1 MALLSI
7 AIGGYYIFKIIKL
20 NKELYNN
27 KFLTISL
34 IIAYYSTPFFWYTG
48 KIITPEFYLISIILY
63 SYYKIFAG
71 DYFQKKS
78 WFLFGLALGI
88 KMNAIFTIFPIILY
102 ILTFLKQSNNL
113 FTAITIKKLF
123 KCGFI
128 MFLGFILA
136 SPDIIFDNSNFIIRF
151 QDNGINNF
159 VNADFLQTFY
169 NNLFIKKYA
178 WDLIIYSG
186 LELAILPIFS
196 IFLILFIAILN
207 KNYIVFYINF
217 LSIILVFLILFFQKF
232 YIWYAFSLAIF
243 PITFCI
249 ISFKKSNIK
258 HLEFLYLILTFIIIM
273 NSYTSFTTYLPD
285 HKLRTIF
292 SNDIKS
298 YANNTACLN
307 SQINL
312 SKFKNDKIF
321 AKLGINYLGNHYII
335 NGIFDYN
342 LVKNNLKLETI
353 ENKENGYFNDKK
365 TLKILHFTH
374 NKISQILKIEH
385 PSFDFLDYKIIDN
398 ISLATCNNININLV
412 SYERK

>member
-7 AIGGYYIFKIIKL
+7 AIGGYYLFKIIKL

-88 KMNAIFTIFPIILY
+88 KMNAIFAVFPIILY
-102 ILTFLKQSNNL
+102 ILAFLKQSNNL
-113 FTAITIKKLF
+113 FTTITIKKLF

-136 SPDIIFDNSNFIIRF
+136 SPDIIFDNSSFITRF
-151 QDNGINNF
+151 QGNGINNF
-159 VNADFLQTFY
+159 ANADLLQTFY
-169 NNLFIKKYA
+169 NNLFTKKYA

-186 LELAILPIFS
+186 LELAILPIIS
-196 IFLILFIAILN
+196 IFLILLIAILN
-207 KNYIVFYINF
+207 KNHIVFCINF
-217 LSIILVFLILFFQKF
+217 LSIILVFVILFFQKF
-232 YIWYAFSLAIF
+232 YIWYTFSLAIF
-243 PITFCI
+243 PITFCV
-249 ISFKKSNIK
+249 ISFNKRNIK
-258 HLEFLYLILTFIIIM
+258 HLGYFYLILTFIIII
-273 NSYTSFTTYLPD
+273 NSYKSFTTYLPD
-285 HKLRTIF
+285 QKMRTIF
-292 SNDIKS
+292 SNDLKS

-307 SQINL
+307 GQINL
-312 SKFKNDKIF
+312 SKFKNDEIF
-321 AKLGINYLGNHYII
+321 TKLGINYLGNHYIV

-342 LVKNNLKLETI
+342 LVKDNLKLKAI
-353 ENKENGYFNDKK
+353 EDKEDGYFNNKK
-365 TLKILHFTH
+365 SLKILHFTH
-374 NKISQILKIEH
+374 NKVSQILNIEH
-385 PSFDFLDYKIIDN
+385 PSFDFLDFKIIN
-398 ISLATCNNININLV
+398 NLKLAKCNNIDINLV
-412 SYERK
+412 SYEKK

>member
-1 MALLSI
+1 
-7 AIGGYYIFKIIKL
+7 
-20 NKELYNN
+20 
-27 KFLTISL
+27 
-34 IIAYYSTPFFWYTG
+34 
-48 KIITPEFYLISIILY
+48 
-63 SYYKIFAG
+63 
-71 DYFQKKS
+71 
-78 WFLFGLALGI
+78 
-88 KMNAIFTIFPIILY
+88 
-102 ILTFLKQSNNL
+102 
-113 FTAITIKKLF
+113 
-123 KCGFI
+123 
-128 MFLGFILA
+128 
-136 SPDIIFDNSNFIIRF
+136 
-151 QDNGINNF
+151 
-159 VNADFLQTFY
+159 
-169 NNLFIKKYA
+169 
-178 WDLIIYSG
+178 
-186 LELAILPIFS
+186 
-196 IFLILFIAILN
+196 
-207 KNYIVFYINF
+207 
-217 LSIILVFLILFFQKF
+217 
-232 YIWYAFSLAIF
+232 
-243 PITFCI
+243 
-249 ISFKKSNIK
+249 
-258 HLEFLYLILTFIIIM
+258 M

-307 SQINL
+307 GQINL

-321 AKLGINYLGNHYII
+321 AKLGINYLGNHYI